1 MSNSR
6 IRYTAIFAYSEIW
19 NIVPVLKL
27 LMQEAQDVLH
37 AKGWVTALPFPFLFS
52 LSYDVHCHSQ
62 ETTAAPHPP
71 TKYSQNRDKVL
82 RPEPVSC

>member
-6 IRYTAIFAYSEIW
+6 IPYTAIFAYSEIW

-37 AKGWVTALPFPFLFS
+37 AKGWVTELPFPFLFS
-52 LSYDVHCHSQ
+52 LSYNVHCHSQ

-71 TKYSQNRDKVL
+71 TKHIHKTSKKI
-82 RPEPVSC
+82 